1 MNIHQYSLYCGS
13 YAASH
18 EAGIRA
24 FTFDALSGNLSA
36 SWSLSGITNPSFLAL
51 HPHGRWLYAVSATSQ
66 QQDDKAGEVWSLRLP
81 DQESEPRLLN
91 SQASGGDGP
100 CHLVIDA
107 TGRWLLVSN
116 YGSGTLGVFPLL
128 TDGTLGAMTDR
139 IQHHGSGPHPERQQG
154 PHVHSA
160 IFTPDNRFAIV
171 ADLGIDQLVIYAF
184 NPARGQ
190 LHEHAHITTAPGSGP
205 RHLAFHPSGQYLYVA
220 HELDNTVAV
229 YAYDDVRGGLNMRQ
243 VIGTLPSG
251 VSENT
256 VADLHFAPA
265 GNRVYVSN
273 RGHDSIAIFA
283 STADG
288 RLERIA
294 IEPCGGHWPRNFA
307 ILPDGRFL
315 LVANQYSNEVTALP
329 VSNDTNALREPCAQ
343 VRLPGASCVLV
354 ATYF

>member
-1 MNIHQYSLYCGS
+1 MPIYPYSLYCGS

-24 FTFDALSGNLSA
+24 FTFDVVSGNLGT
-36 SWSLSGITNPSFLAL
+36 SWSLTGITNPSFIAL
-51 HPHGRWLYAVSATSQ
+51 HPHGRWLYAVSEMSQ
-66 QQDDKAGEVWSLRLP
+66 QEDGKSGEVWSLRLP

-91 SQASGGDGP
+91 YQASGGDSP

-128 TDGTLGAMTDR
+128 TDGTLGAMTDL
-139 IQHHGSGPHPERQQG
+139 IQHHGSGPYPERQQG

-160 IFTPDNRFAIV
+160 IFTPDNRFVIV

-184 NPARGQ
+184 NPTRGQ
-190 LHEHAHITTAPGSGP
+190 MHKHTHINTIPGAGP

-220 HELDNTVAV
+220 HELDNTLAV
-229 YAYDDVRGGLNMRQ
+229 YAYDNVLGRLDMRQ

-251 VSENT
+251 VSESI
-256 VADLHFAPA
+256 VADLHPTSA
-265 GNRVYVSN
+265 GNRVYISN
-273 RGHDSIAIFA
+273 RGHDSFAVFA

-288 RLERIA
+288 WLERIA
-294 IEPCGGHWPRNFA
+294 IESCGGHWPRNFA
-307 ILPDGRFL
+307 IAPDGRFL
-315 LVANQYSNEVTALP
+315 VVANQQSNEGTVLP
-329 VSNDTNALREPCAQ
+329 VSNDTSMLGEPCAQ
-343 VRLPGASCVLV
+343 IHLPGASCVQF
-354 ATYF
+354 AAHF